1 MKREIDTSPVLV
13 PGVVSLA
20 ASSRRT
26 LKHGDSFAM
35 FDEFGDIFEV
45 EHSPGGLFHHD
56 TRFLSRLHFTLE
68 GHRPMVLSS
77 TVQHDNVMLDVD
89 LTNPDLFDAE
99 GRLALAKDSFH
110 VARAKFLWQAGCY
123 ELFTVTS
130 YSESRRKLR
139 LALDFAADFADLF
152 EIRGYRRSRRGIVK
166 AQVRGPAE
174 VEFEYQ
180 SVDGLARS
188 TRLSFAPQPASL
200 GETRAEFE
208 LNLAARERRPIAL
221 TVQCLEGEQ
230 APAAERRFFV
240 VRRLARRTLAA
251 AREAAPF
258 IETSNSER

>member
-139 LALDFAADFADLF
+139 LAFRNLSRLYGFRQRGQHAFDAVHDVGGKQVLMDFGAGVA
-152 EIRGYRRSRRGIVK
+152 
-166 AQVRGPAE
+166 AQVLYP
-174 VEFEYQ
+174 
-180 SVDGLARS
+180 
-188 TRLSFAPQPASL
+188 FAGDL
-200 GETRAEFE
+200 IYT
-208 LNLAARERRPIAL
+208 
-221 TVQCLEGEQ
+221 CGEQ
-230 APAAERRFFV
+230 GRGLLIHSISV
-240 VRRLARRTLAA
+240 RLAQRRDSN
-251 AREAAPF
+251 ARPKCNKAKW
-258 IETSNSER
+258 